1 MRLAF
6 GGNRVE
12 PGWVAR
18 YLSVFVLWAVT
29 VSLTLFGQTG
39 TDASFIGT
47 VLDGT
52 GASVPGAEISV
63 KQLNTGLT
71 KSATS
76 DDAGNFT
83 IAALPIGP
91 YSVAVRAKGFKRWE
105 IARVELTVGD
115 RSRLAPVL
123 AVGDV
128 AETISVEATA
138 EVLQTEKTSVE
149 TVVQMRQIRELPL
162 PTRNP
167 LALVALVPGM
177 RWESTQDGGERATY
191 IQGQGLRSNKAGFQL
206 DGLNSNAPMDEGGT
220 AIPNVD
226 TIAEFNVQTMNFTAE
241 SGRNPMQVLVVTKS
255 GTNELHGA
263 AWEFV
268 QNDAFNARN
277 TFSPTVARVRRNQ
290 FGGAVGGPIIKNKT
304 FFFGAYEGTVIRN
317 ARIYNSLGVTPA
329 MKAGDFSA
337 LSKTIIDPLTRT
349 PFPGN
354 RIPADRI
361 SSASKYFLPL
371 ILEPNSPD
379 GFYKNTV
386 SAKNDTHEGTLRIDH
401 MITPN
406 QRVYGRWV
414 TVRQP
419 QDQLGYRPDP
429 AITGSSEVKQNNL
442 GFNYTWTIT
451 PTTLFSA
458 SGGVMRTA
466 SNYSNPSLGKQ
477 NDVEMAGIQGIPT
490 AGREAWIGPPDLSF
504 ANGYTGVSFPG
515 GWGVPGSLSGDVRN
529 GKAAINSVR
538 GRHTLAGG
546 FEYGDWHTFGEHG
559 SAAARGTFA
568 FGNLYTN
575 DGFADYLLGYA
586 SSSNRNYPLTKFG
599 TDKSPYAAGYIQD
612 TWRVKSNLT
621 LELGLRYER
630 WLARHNINDVSST
643 WDPSRNIMVTAVN
656 DEGQPNLNAFPITPY
671 LAAATKG
678 LFITAREAGMPDGLY
693 EPNGNWAPRL
703 GAVYRPFKSKDFV
716 VRGGYGIFYNSYT
729 GNRGASTVNIPHWS
743 LESLSFSPTALQRW
757 ETLWPATPTTF
768 GPGTIYAPAHNL
780 RPARTH
786 EWNLS
791 VQTAL
796 PSRTA
801 LTVAYVGTL
810 VGNEVGVRN
819 YNEASIGLHSNLQ
832 ADRPF
837 PAFAGIQINENF
849 GRNWYHAV
857 QTKVERRFSGG
868 LSFTFSYSF
877 SRSMMSNTPDCETC
891 ALVPFSPDWYNRGRT
906 PFDRRH
912 IEYATLVWEMPFG
925 KGKKYGT
932 EMNMV
937 TNLLLGGWQLNLA
950 QQGQSG
956 QPLSLSAGTPSLGNG
971 WTPRANV
978 VGDPRIDS
986 PGPNGWFN
994 TSAFAAP
1001 LQYTFGNSGI
1011 GIIEGPGNFS
1021 INTGLSKNFHITE
1034 AKYFQFRFETFNT
1047 TNRVN
1052 YSNPSTSLTS
1062 ATYGRITS
1070 AGAARYMQLGLKFLF

>member
-1 MRLAF
+1 MNPGPPARGNYLLLLLA
-6 GGNRVE
+6 VL
-12 PGWVAR
+12 
-18 YLSVFVLWAVT
+18 LSLPLLA
-29 VSLTLFGQTG
+29 QTG
-39 TDASFIGT
+39 TDGSFFGT
-47 VLDGT
+47 VLDSS
-52 GASVPGAEISV
+52 GAAVPRAEITI

-71 KSATS
+71 KTVAADET
-76 DDAGNFT
+76 GNFA
-83 IAALPIGP
+83 IPALPIGP
-91 YSVAVRAKGFKRWE
+91 YFIGVRSKGFKRWE
-105 IARVELTVGD
+105 LSRTELTVGD
-115 RSRLAPVL
+115 RSRLSPVL
-123 AVGDV
+123 TVGDV
-128 AETISVEATA
+128 AETVAVEATA

-162 PTRNP
+162 ATRNP

-191 IQGQGLRSNKAGFQL
+191 IQGQGLRNNKAGFQL

-255 GTNELHGA
+255 GTNNLHGA

-277 TFSPTVARVRRNQ
+277 TFSPTIARVRRNQ
-290 FGGAVGGPIIKNKT
+290 FGAAVGGPILKNKT
-304 FFFGAYEGTVIRN
+304 FFFGAYEGTIIRN

-329 MKAGDFSA
+329 MKTGDFSA
-337 LSKTIIDPLTRT
+337 LSKTIIDPLTKQ

-371 ILEPNSPD
+371 ILEPNSSD
-379 GFYKNTV
+379 GFFKQNA

-401 MITPN
+401 MITSG

-419 QDQLGYRPDP
+419 QDQLGYVPNP
-429 AITGSSEVKQNNL
+429 SITGFSQVKQDNI
-442 GFNYTWTIT
+442 GANYSWTVSPNI
-451 PTTLFSA
+451 LFTASA
-458 SGGVMRTA
+458 GVMRTN
-466 SNYSNPSLGKQ
+466 SSYTNPSLGKQ
-477 NDVEMAGIQGIPT
+477 NDVLLAGIQGIPT
-490 AGREAWIGPPDLSF
+490 AGREAWIGPPDISF

-515 GWGVPGSLSGDVRN
+515 GWGVPGYLKGDVRN
-529 GKAAINSVR
+529 GKVAVSAIR
-538 GRHTLAGG
+538 GRNTLAAG

-559 SAAARGTFA
+559 SAAARGSFA
-568 FGNLYTN
+568 FNNLYTN

-586 SSSNRNYPLTKFG
+586 SSSNRNDPLTKFG

-612 TWRVKSNLT
+612 TWRVRSNLT
-621 LELGLRYER
+621 LELGIRYER
-630 WLARHNINDVSST
+630 WLARHNVNDVSST
-643 WDPSRNIMVTAVN
+643 WDPKRNIMVTAVDSN
-656 DEGQPNLNAFPITPY
+656 GKPNLTAFAVTPY

-678 LFITAREAGMPDGLY
+678 LFITAREAGIPDGLY

-703 GAVYRPFKSKDFV
+703 GAVYRPFKNENIII
-716 VRGGYGIFYNSYT
+716 RGGYGIFYNSYT

-743 LESLSFSPTALQRW
+743 LESLSFSPTTLQRW
-757 ETLWPATPTTF
+757 ETMWPASPTTF
-768 GPGTIYAPAHNL
+768 GPGTIYAPAYNL

-786 EWNLS
+786 EWNFT

-796 PSRTA
+796 PGRTA

-819 YNEASIGLHSNLQ
+819 YNEATTGLHTNLQ

-837 PAFAGIQINENF
+837 PAFASIQINENF
-849 GRNWYHAV
+849 GRNWYNAL
-857 QTKVERRFSGG
+857 QTKVERRYSTG
-868 LSFTFSYSF
+868 LAFTVSYSF

-891 ALVPFSPDWYNRGRT
+891 ALTPYSPDWYNRGRT
-906 PFDRRH
+906 SFDRRH
-912 IEYATLVWEMPFG
+912 IEYATVVWEAPFG
-925 KGKKYGT
+925 RGKKFGT
-932 EMNMV
+932 QINRV
-937 TNLLLGGWQLNLA
+937 VDLIAGGWQLNVT

-956 QPLSLSAGTPSLGNG
+956 APLSISAGTPSLGNS
-971 WTPRANV
+971 WTPRANI
-978 VGDPRIDS
+978 VGNPGVSNPS
-986 PGPNGWFN
+986 PALWFN
-994 TSAFAAP
+994 TAAFAAP
-1001 LQYTFGNSGI
+1001 PAYVFGNSGI
-1011 GIIEGPGNFS
+1011 GIIEGPGNFA
-1021 INTGLSKNFHITE
+1021 INTGLTKNFHATE
-1034 AKYFQFRFETFNT
+1034 SKYFQFRFETFNT

-1052 YSNPSTSLTS
+1052 YNNPSTSLTS

-1070 AGAARYMQLGLKFLF
+1070 AGSSRYMQLGLKFLF